1 MIRRPPRSTR
11 TDTLFP
17 YTTLFRS
24 CVVLLACLLSG
35 AVIAAPPAP
44 VAEGDG
50 YRYYAIGDLD
60 AARPGPVEPGLLLVG
75 GGEWPLDAFR
85 WMIARAGHGHIVVL
99 RASGAAE
106 AQDEFYTQIG
116 AVASAPPF
124 VFSDRQ
130 APRTPAVLA
139 PPGAPA
145 GLVHAGGDQHTH

>member
-1 MIRRPPRSTR
+1 MIRRPPRSNR

-24 CVVLLACLLSG
+24 
-35 AVIAAPPAP
+35 
-44 VAEGDG
+44 
-50 YRYYAIGDLD
+50 
-60 AARPGPVEPGLLLVG
+60 LLVG

-116 AVASAPPF
+116 GVASAQTF
-124 VFSDRQ
+124 VFSDRK
-130 APRTPAVLA
+130 AASDPAVLA
-139 PPGAPA
+139 ALEAADGIFI
-145 GLVHAGGDQHTH
+145 AGGDQSH

>member
-1 MIRRPPRSTR
+1 MPLFAKLSGCIARASPRLSA
-11 TDTLFP
+11 
-17 YTTLFRS
+17 

-35 AVIAAPPAP
+35 TVIAAPPAP

-116 AVASAPPF
+116 GVASAQTF
-124 VFSDRQ
+124 VFSDPIGR
-130 APRTPAVLA
+130 AHV
-139 PPGAPA
+139 
-145 GLVHAGGDQHTH
+145 